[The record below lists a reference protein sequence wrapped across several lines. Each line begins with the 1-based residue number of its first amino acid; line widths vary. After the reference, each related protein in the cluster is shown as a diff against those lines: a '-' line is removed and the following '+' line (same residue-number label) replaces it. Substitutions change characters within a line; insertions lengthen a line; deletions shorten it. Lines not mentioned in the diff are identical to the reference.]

1 MENNNVNFQAI
12 LQLYIQEKDLKLK
25 YVVGIKNI
33 LQNGLHADNL
43 LIDIGKRFGETH
55 SALIDKINDAT
66 LYNDTEV
73 DMAIVNKVL
82 ILEGIDI
89 DHMSERQIECW
100 KFENEIHSKRRLSLL
115 NRIKII
121 SKQFHIN

>member
-1 MENNNVNFQAI
+1 MENNNDNFQAI
-12 LQLYIQEKDLKLK
+12 LQLYIQEKDLTLK
-25 YVVGIKNI
+25 YV
-33 LQNGLHADNL
+33 
-43 LIDIGKRFGETH
+43 ETH

-89 DHMSERQIECW
+89 DHMSERQI
-100 KFENEIHSKRRLSLL
+100 
-115 NRIKII
+115 
-121 SKQFHIN
+121 